1 VAATATPALTSMQ
14 LSIDCITFTTAGWP
28 GGLTALTRL
37 GFTNHDGGVRMSPQM
52 RELRNLRELSIVA
65 DRVSG
70 QDNLPLSMTRLTWAE
85 ASLVMHLPRQLT
97 AVRSL
102 RHFEVGCPNF
112 DAEALNVLTQLTSMR
127 HLALNNTVLP
137 TAMADIT
144 WLRSL
149 RILDSSRCR
158 SADLPAAL
166 PALQQLTALALGYVR
181 LWQPGL
187 IAALEQ
193 LPRLQRLVVCYVPDD
208 AASSSGRMDWPG
220 PADLPAPAFLG
231 RLTWL
236 GLDADLLV
244 RNPHLLAAAAQLQ
257 HLWLMGRCGCS
268 PRHKHAWQQLLEA
281 AAQLPRLQRISLRP
295 SRGSR
300 AYAYRP
306 LEPHQ
311 REDLEALQRQRPGL
325 VVDESKFQPV
335 TNNDDLWMPFFSS

>member
-1 VAATATPALTSMQ
+1 M
-14 LSIDCITFTTAGWP
+14 
-28 GGLTALTRL
+28 
-37 GFTNHDGGVRMSPQM
+37 
-52 RELRNLRELSIVA
+52 RNL
-65 DRVSG
+65 
-70 QDNLPLSMTRLTWAE
+70 Q
-85 ASLVMHLPRQLT
+85 
-97 AVRSL
+97 
-102 RHFEVGCPNF
+102 HFEVGCPNF
-112 DAEALNVLTQLTSMR
+112 DADALNVLTQLSSMR

-158 SADLPAAL
+158 SAALPAAL
-166 PALQQLTALALGYVR
+166 PALQQLTALALGHVW

-187 IAALEQ
+187 IAALNQ
-193 LPRLQRLVVCYVPDD
+193 LPRLQRLVICCVTDD
-208 AASSSGRMDWPG
+208 ATGSSRSDWPG
-220 PADLPAPAFLG
+220 PIELPELTFLS

-236 GLDADLLV
+236 GLDSDLLV
-244 RNPHLLAAAAQLQ
+244 CNPHLLASAGQLQ

-268 PRHKHAWQQLLEA
+268 PRHKWQWQQLLQVA
-281 AAQLPRLQRISLRP
+281 GQLPHLRRISLRP

-335 TNNDDLWMPFFSS
+335 TNNDDLWMPFFTD